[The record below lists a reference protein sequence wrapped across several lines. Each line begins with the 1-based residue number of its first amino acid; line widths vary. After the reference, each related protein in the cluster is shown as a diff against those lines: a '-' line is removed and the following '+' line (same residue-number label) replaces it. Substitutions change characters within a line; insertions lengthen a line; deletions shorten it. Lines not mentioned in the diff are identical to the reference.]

1 MLLVAVFVGGLI
13 SGGIGTIVLLN
24 VAYGLSQKSKNAGS
38 ANSSDIKSESLLKVK
53 QDINLLETK
62 YDKVGNF

>member
-24 VAYGLSQKSKNAGS
+24 VAYSLSQKSKNAGS
-38 ANSSDIKSESLLKVK
+38 ANNSDVKSESLLKVK

-62 YDKVGNF
+62 YDKVENF